1 MKRRNEQQF
10 ESMRVVGGLINSQIL
25 RDVRKFS
32 LSGQTVSDYGVE
44 KGLKLSDELGRYW
57 RIARTRWQ
65 EYTAQQPR
73 SDINQNHLAVDDW
86 LLPLL
91 SKVLGY
97 EIKPATPRQIGER
110 IFPVTHFACNGHLPL
125 VLCGATF
132 DLDKGHEAFG
142 QEGRKRSPS
151 GLAQEYLNA
160 ENNCLWAIVSN
171 GLTLRLLRDNPAM
184 TRPAYL
190 EVDFARLF
198 DEDNFADFST
208 LWLLLHVSRIAS
220 QNDNTAE
227 CWLEQWRN
235 QGLDAGE
242 RALDSLRYGVAD
254 ALRVLGSGFVAHSG
268 NTSLRE
274 KITAGEL
281 TTDAYFQ
288 QVLRLVYRLLF
299 LFTSEDRQ
307 LALLPGDEYKA
318 ARELYLQGYS
328 LSQLR
333 ERSRQRRHYDHHG
346 DAWQQLLI
354 TFAGYAQGQEA
365 LAQPALGGLFAD
377 DQCPELASAELENRH
392 LFEAIFNLGFFES
405 KGILSRINYRDMDTE
420 EFGSVY
426 ESLLEL
432 IPQLHTE
439 GQWHFNFMGDEEDE
453 KSAGGHTRK
462 LTGSY
467 YTPDSLV
474 QELIKSALVPVIEDR
489 LQANPEKPRDA
500 LLSITVCDPAC
511 GSGHFLLAAARR
523 LATEL
528 ATVDAGLDQ
537 PTDDDYRHAL
547 REVVRHCIYG
557 VDINPLAVE
566 LCKTGLWLESIE
578 QGKPL
583 SFLDAHIQCGNGLV
597 GILDNS
603 LLEGGIPDDAFKALS
618 GDDKAICTQLKKA
631 NKLAA
636 RNIATA
642 LRMEPL
648 ALDYVESMPEETVEQ
663 VEAKRVAYQEA
674 QNTEDW
680 QNARLKEDLF
690 TAAFFA
696 PKTGKTKDAVPTNTH
711 LRVLAEGGSLPPAVE
726 INIQTLARTHRFL
739 HWPLAFPTI
748 FGESGKGGFDVMLG
762 NAPWDVSQLSEE
774 EFFASRAPSISELSG
789 AKRKRA
795 IDQLLNDGA
804 PLGYEFIKAK
814 AAVDSQNQFVRAS
827 GRFGLTARGKLNLY
841 ALFAE
846 HFAKAINSSGR
857 SGIIVPTGISTDDS
871 TKFFFGWLAEGR
883 RLVSLFDFENREAI
897 FKGVHRSYKFCL
909 LTTGQNISRAE
920 LSFFATQAHQL
931 NDQRRRFS
939 LTAEEFGLINP
950 NTRTCPTFRSQ
961 MDAEITKKI
970 YRSVPVLL
978 KEGSDQKPEVNP
990 WSVSF
995 SQGLFNM
1002 TSASHL
1008 FKEYVE
1014 LLDEGANFYRP
1025 NFNLNHKSYL
1035 PLYEAKMVHQ
1045 YDHRWATYETDGET
1059 SRDCTLSEKQNL
1071 DYTVLPRYWV
1081 DEWEVVMRT
1090 TRAPKA
1096 VKDIWEL
1103 DTPSETLRV
1112 LQEWLAGAAQE
1123 RGDEQLA
1130 LSLAQQIASYSGR
1143 NISGETNNLFASGV
1157 ISPLQNQSPLSDTEY
1172 SQLKQAVEPATP
1184 YEELVQK
1191 IVELK
1196 EFLELLIR
1204 NRCPKYLL
1212 GWRDICRSTD
1222 ERTVIVDMFPCTAV
1236 GHTLPLIFTKD
1247 SAKEYACLIGNL
1259 NTLSFDY
1266 IARQKVGGTHLTY
1279 GYLKQFPVLAPD
1291 FYSENDLS
1299 YIVPRILKL
1308 TYTSHDLKSFAEDFD
1323 YYGEPFSF
1331 DPVHRHLLKCELDAY
1346 YAKLYG
1352 LTRDELRY
1360 ILDPAVVM
1368 GEDYPSETF
1377 RVLKNKEL
1385 KEFGE
1390 FRTQR
1395 LVLEA
1400 WDKLE
1405 RGELA

>member
-1 MKRRNEQQF
+1 
-10 ESMRVVGGLINSQIL
+10 MRVVGGLINSQVL
-25 RDVRKFS
+25 RDIRKFS

-65 EYTAQQPR
+65 EYIAQQPR

-97 EIKPATPRQIGER
+97 EIKPSTPRQIGER
-110 IFPVTHFACNGHLPL
+110 IFPVTHFACDDHLPL

-160 ENNCLWAIVSN
+160 ENNCLWAIASN

-208 LWLLLHVSRIAS
+208 LWLLLHVSRIAP
-220 QNDNTAE
+220 QNGNTAE

-254 ALRVLGSGFVAHSG
+254 ALRVLGSGFVAHSA
-268 NTSLRE
+268 NTDLRA

-307 LALLPGDEYKA
+307 LALLPGDEYKE

-346 DAWQQLLI
+346 DTWQQLLI
-354 TFAGYAQGQEA
+354 TFVGYAQGQEA

-377 DQCPELASAELENRH
+377 DQCPDLTGAELENRH
-392 LFEAIFNLGFFES
+392 LFEAIFKLGFFES

-439 GQWHFNFMGDEEDE
+439 AQWHFNFMGDEEDE

-474 QELIKSALVPVIEDR
+474 QELIKSALVPVIQDR

-537 PTDDDYRHAL
+537 PTDDNYRHAL

-578 QGKPL
+578 PGKPL

-642 LRMEPL
+642 LRMEAL

-680 QNARLKEDLF
+680 QNVRLKEDLF

-696 PKTGKTKDAVPTNTH
+696 PKTGKTKDAVPTNAH
-711 LRVLAEGGSLPPAVE
+711 LRVLAEGGLLPAAVE
-726 INIQTLARTHRFL
+726 INVQTLARTHRFL

-748 FGESGKGGFDVMLG
+748 FGKNGKGGFDVMLG
-762 NAPWDVSQLSEE
+762 NPPWERVKLQEQ
-774 EFFASRAPSISELSG
+774 EFFASRSP
-789 AKRKRA
+789 A
-795 IDQLLNDGA
+795 IA
-804 PLGYEFIKAK
+804 KAK
-814 AAVDSQNQFVRAS
+814 NAAARTRMIRALEESANTLDQKLFADFMSAKQGAEGASAFTRLS
-827 GRFGLTARGKLNLY
+827 GRFPLTGRGDVNLY

-846 HFAKAINSSGR
+846 HFAKAVHSGGR
-857 SGIIVPTGISTDDS
+857 SGVIVPTGISTDDS
-871 TKFFFGWLAEGR
+871 TKFFFGWLAEGG

-909 LTTGQNISRAE
+909 LTSGQNIPQAE
-920 LSFFATQAHQL
+920 LTFFATQTHQL
-931 NDQRRRFS
+931 QDQRRWFS

-950 NTRTCPTFRSQ
+950 NTRTCPTFRSK

-970 YRSVPVLL
+970 YRSAPILIR
-978 KEGSDQKPEVNP
+978 EGTELTAEKNP
-990 WSVSF
+990 WNITFQAMFHMSSD
-995 SQGLFNM
+995 
-1002 TSASHL
+1002 SHL
-1008 FKEYVE
+1008 FKTYENLMDTGGYFQGTKFVTASGE
-1014 LLDEGANFYRP
+1014 L
-1025 NFNLNHKSYL
+1025 L

-1045 YDHRWATYETDGET
+1045 YDHRWATYEADGET
-1059 SRDCTLSEKQNL
+1059 SRDCTLSEKQNP

-1090 TRAPKA
+1090 TQAPKA
-1096 VKDIWEL
+1096 VKDIWAL

-1112 LQEWLAGAAQE
+1112 LQEWLTGAAQE

-1130 LSLAQQIASYSGR
+1130 LSLAQQVASYSGH
-1143 NISGETNNLFASGV
+1143 NITGKTNNLFGSGA
-1157 ISPLQNQSPLSDTEY
+1157 INLLQNQSPLSDTEY
-1172 SQLKQAVEPATP
+1172 VQLKQALDPATS
-1184 YEELVQK
+1184 YDELVQK
-1191 IVELK
+1191 TVELK
-1196 EFLELLIR
+1196 ELLELLIR

-1212 GWRDICRSTD
+1212 GFRNVCRSTD
-1222 ERTVIVDMFPCTAV
+1222 ERTMISSVIPFSAV
-1236 GHTLPLIFTKD
+1236 GHSMPLIFVGSETSK
-1247 SAKEYACLIGNL
+1247 AAALIGL
-1259 NTLSFDY
+1259 LTSIPFDF
-1266 IARQKVGGTHLTY
+1266 ICRQKLGGINLTF
-1279 GYLKQFPVLAPD
+1279 GYLRQFPALPPEA
-1291 FYSENDLS
+1291 YSETSLNF
-1299 YIVPRILKL
+1299 IVQRVLKL
-1308 TYTSHDLKSFAEDFD
+1308 AYTAKALKPFAEDLG
-1323 YYGEPFSF
+1323 YLGEPFKF
-1331 DPVHRHLLKCELDAY
+1331 ELPCRHQLKCELDAY

-1360 ILDPAVVM
+1360 ILDPADIM

-1405 RGELA
+1405 RGELV